1 LSTEIPAPG
10 LEPAG
15 ATVID
20 PNDPDDLELLQRLR
34 TRPEILVIDR
44 LVEQRRNLEEL
55 LPRPDESLLAEPYRW
70 VHYPWRRTL
79 VCVLGPR
86 AFRRVRLDRNRNL
99 ITIEEQERLGAL
111 RIGIVGLSVG
121 HAIAHTLAIEG
132 VCGQLRLADFDELE
146 LTNLNRVP
154 ASLFDIG
161 INKAVVAAQ
170 RIAEIDPYVDVQ
182 VATSGVTPESV
193 DRFVD
198 GLDIVVEECDSL
210 DIKLLVREAAR
221 THGVPV
227 LMASS
232 DRGLIDVERFDEDP
246 GRPVLHGLLGDAD
259 RSRLATLSSQ
269 EKVPYVLKVV
279 EAAKLSARGAAALVE
294 VGRTL
299 ATWPQLAGDVLLG
312 AAAVTRA
319 VQRVGLG
326 HPLPSGRIRL
336 DVDESLTRL
345 VDPATAE
352 SGSPAAASGDD
363 HSESVFTDVV
373 DVVAA
378 AAIRAPSGGNTQPWR
393 LTTTGDSIEL
403 AIAAEYTSMMDV
415 EFRASAIALGAAIF
429 NTRVAAAAHGMHASV
444 DITEHAGH
452 TPLQAVCT
460 LTVGCDTDLADWYRP
475 MLDRHTNRHVAS
487 PAIPIDEGRLDILR
501 SVAEHHGARLVI
513 VDDRDRIE
521 RIADIV
527 AESDRIRYLTPR
539 LHAEMVSELRWPD
552 DEHQETGIDVNGLEV
567 GQTGLQAME
576 ILRRPEVMAQLA
588 AWNAG
593 QALGD
598 DGRVR
603 LRGSS
608 ALAVL
613 VMSDAESLV
622 DYARGGSA
630 LEAVWVAAQRH
641 HVAVHPVSPV
651 FLYARTD
658 SALRELAPG
667 FAPTLARLQRAFREL
682 IGLEPNESEILVLRL
697 NVEVPP
703 PSVRSRRRRLASN
716 TG

>member
-1 LSTEIPAPG
+1 LSTETPAPG

-20 PNDPDDLELLQRLR
+20 PNDPDDLELLNRLR
-34 TRPEILVIDR
+34 ARPEIAVIDR

-55 LPRPDESLLAEPYRW
+55 LPRPDESLLTESYRW

-79 VCVLGPR
+79 VCVLGPQ

-99 ITIEEQERLGAL
+99 ITIEEQEHLGAL

-121 HAIAHTLAIEG
+121 HAIAHTLATEG
-132 VCGQLRLADFDELE
+132 MCGQLRLADFDELE

-193 DRFVD
+193 DKFVD
-198 GLDIVVEECDSL
+198 GLDIVIEECDSL

-221 THGVPV
+221 TRGVPV

-259 RSRLATLSSQ
+259 LSRLATLSSR

-279 EAAKLSARGAAALVE
+279 EAAKLSARGAATLVE
-294 VGRTL
+294 VGQTL

-312 AAAVTRA
+312 AAAVARA
-319 VQRVGLG
+319 VQRVGLD

-336 DVDESLTRL
+336 DVDESLTQL
-345 VDPATAE
+345 VDPVTAE
-352 SGSPAAASGDD
+352 SRSPAPASGDD
-363 HSESVFTDVV
+363 RSESVCTDVV

-393 LTTTGDSIEL
+393 VTTTADGIEL

-429 NTRVAAAAHGMHASV
+429 NTRVAAAAHGMRASV
-444 DITEHAGH
+444 DITENAGH

-460 LTVGCDTDLADWYRP
+460 LTVGDDTDLADWYRP

-487 PAIPIDEGRLDILR
+487 PAIPIETERLDILR
-501 SVAEHHGARLVI
+501 SVAEQHGARLVI
-513 VDDRDRIE
+513 VDDRDRID
-521 RIADIV
+521 RIAGII

-567 GQTGLQAME
+567 GQAGLQAME
-576 ILRRPEVMAQLA
+576 ILRRPEVMAELA
-588 AWNAG
+588 TWNAG

-598 DGRVR
+598 DGRAR

-613 VMSDAESLV
+613 VISNAESLV

-658 SALRELAPG
+658 PELRELAPG

-682 IGLEPNESEILVLRL
+682 IGLEPTESEILVLRL

-703 PSVRSRRRRLASN
+703 PSVWSRRRPIAGN

>member
-1 LSTEIPAPG
+1 M
-10 LEPAG
+10 
-15 ATVID
+15 
-20 PNDPDDLELLQRLR
+20 
-34 TRPEILVIDR
+34 VIDR
-44 LVEQRRNLEEL
+44 LAEQRRNLEEL
-55 LPRPDESLLAEPYRW
+55 LPRPDESLLAEPCRW
-70 VHYPWRRTL
+70 VYYPWRRAV

-99 ITIEEQERLGAL
+99 ITIEEQQRLGAL

-121 HAIAHTLAIEG
+121 HAIAHTLATEG
-132 VCGQLRLADFDELE
+132 MCAQLRLADFDELE

-161 INKAVVAAQ
+161 MNKAVVAAQ
-170 RIAEIDPYVDVQ
+170 RIAEIDPYVDIQ
-182 VATSGVTPESV
+182 VATSGVTSESV
-193 DRFVD
+193 DGFVD
-198 GLDIVVEECDSL
+198 GLDIVIEECDSL
-210 DIKLLVREAAR
+210 DIKVLVRDAAR
-221 THGVPV
+221 TRGVPV

-246 GRPVLHGLLGDAD
+246 GRPVLHGLLSETDL
-259 RSRLATLSSQ
+259 SRLATLSSR
-269 EKVPYVLKVV
+269 EKVPYILKVV
-279 EAAKLSARGAAALVE
+279 EAKKLSARGAAALVE
-294 VGRTL
+294 VGQTL

-312 AAAVTRA
+312 ASAVARA

-326 HPLPSGRIRL
+326 RPLPSGRIRL
-336 DVDESLTRL
+336 DVDESLTHL

-352 SGSPAAASGDD
+352 ARRPLPVPGDD
-363 HSESVFTDVV
+363 HTESSHTDVV

-393 LTTTGDSIEL
+393 VTTSAEGIEL
-403 AIAAEYTSMMDV
+403 AIVPDCTSMMDV

-429 NTRVAAAAHGMHASV
+429 NARVAAAAHGMHVSV
-444 DITEHAGH
+444 ELTEDSGHA
-452 TPLQAVCT
+452 PLQAVCR
-460 LTVGCDTDLADWYRP
+460 LTVGGDADLAECYRP
-475 MLDRHTNRHVAS
+475 MLDRHTNRHVIS
-487 PAIPIDEGRLDILR
+487 PPKPIDEGRLDILR
-501 SVAEHHGARLVI
+501 SVAEQHGARLVI
-513 VDDRDRIE
+513 VDDRDRIA

-567 GQTGLQAME
+567 GQAGLQAME

-588 AWNAG
+588 AWNGG

-598 DGRVR
+598 DGRTR
-603 LRGSS
+603 LQGSS

-613 VMSDAESLV
+613 VMSDLEGLA

-641 HVAVHPVSPV
+641 DIAVHPVSPV

-658 SALRELAPG
+658 SALQELAPE
-667 FAPTLARLQRAFREL
+667 FAPTLARLQQAFREL
-682 IGLEPNESEILVLRL
+682 IGLEPAESEILVLRL
-697 NVEVPP
+697 SVEVPA
-703 PSVRSRRRRLASN
+703 PSVRSRRSRFPGSTR
-716 TG
+716 